1 MQLNARRALLLP
13 EEERDTKEA
22 AKDSA
27 RARARKAKEKEKAG
41 HNMVEKRK
49 RQLMMRWLRC
59 PVATLMM

>member
-22 AKDSA
+22 AKHSA
-27 RARARKAKEKEKAG
+27 RARARKAKEKERAG
-41 HNMVEKRK
+41 HIMVEKRK
-49 RQLMMRWLRC
+49 RQLTKRWLRC